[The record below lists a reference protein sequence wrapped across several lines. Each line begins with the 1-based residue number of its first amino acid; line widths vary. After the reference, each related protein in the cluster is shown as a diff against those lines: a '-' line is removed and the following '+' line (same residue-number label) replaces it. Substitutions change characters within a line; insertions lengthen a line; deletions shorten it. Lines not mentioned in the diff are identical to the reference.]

1 MLTYTFWNIRQYG
14 LYGIAHN
21 GEYPLVPFLLILL
34 GCAVAAYLLGSLNFA
49 VILSRRVYHEDIRKR
64 GSGNGGM
71 TNMMRSYGKKAA
83 ALTLLLDALKAV
95 LAVGIGALVAGEAG
109 GYIAGLGCVLGH
121 VFPLYFHFRGGK
133 GVVVTAAMILCLE
146 PVAFL
151 ILFLL
156 FVAIVLMTRY
166 ISLGSVMCMLVY
178 PLFLNRLYASL
189 HHQPPGA
196 TVTLV
201 SFAVA
206 VLVIFLHRSNIRRLM
221 NGEENKFSF
230 KKSVKAGEQK
240 DNGSETEEDHRGADK
255 K

>member
-1 MLTYTFWNIRQYG
+1 MLTYTFENIRQYG
-14 LYGIAHN
+14 LYGISQN
-21 GEYPLVPFLLILL
+21 GEYPLVPLLLILL

-49 VILSRRVYHEDIRKR
+49 VILSHKVYHEDIRQR

-95 LAVGIGALVAGEAG
+95 LAVAVGTLAVGESG

-133 GVVVTAAMILCLE
+133 GVVVTAVMILCLE

-156 FVAIVLMTRY
+156 FVAIVMMTKY

-201 SFAVA
+201 SFTVA

-230 KKSVKAGEQK
+230 KKSVKASNS
-240 DNGSETEEDHRGADK
+240 DDGSSDK
-255 K
+255 